1 MDGDGLTLDGTRI
14 TLCPWWDGE
23 RSRAE
28 LQAQLEREA
37 PILGTT
43 LRVREEID
51 ARVLR
56 SLASLHGD
64 DPEAWRTVIEWGRE
78 HPGTYEGLPD

>member
-1 MDGDGLTLDGTRI
+1 
-14 TLCPWWDGE
+14 
-23 RSRAE
+23 
-28 LQAQLEREA
+28 LEREA

-51 ARVLR
+51 ARALR

>member
-1 MDGDGLTLDGTRI
+1 IDALLPAMIAARKKWPTDAMRVG
-14 TLCPWWDGE
+14 
-23 RSRAE
+23 RATF
-28 LQAQLEREA
+28 AQLEREA